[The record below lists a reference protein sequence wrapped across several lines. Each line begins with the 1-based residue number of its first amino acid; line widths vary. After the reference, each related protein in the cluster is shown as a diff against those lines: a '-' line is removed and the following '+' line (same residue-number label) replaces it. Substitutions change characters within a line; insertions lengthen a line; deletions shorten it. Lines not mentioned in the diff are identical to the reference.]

1 MDVRIIPVRDYNN
14 LPFTYIGTGRRKSEF
29 ITGDYYSKTEVEL

>member
-1 MDVRIIPVRDYNN
+1 MVKKNILNTSQ
-14 LPFTYIGTGRRKSEF
+14 LQFTYIGTGRRKSEF